1 MTLLLP
7 ADGQGTQNALMQTT
21 LRNNFLIA
29 MPGMQD
35 TRFSHSITFLCE
47 HNAQGAM
54 GIVINRPLELSFDD
68 IFEHLDITDF
78 EHHHDQRV
86 LSGGPV
92 QTDRGFVLH
101 RRHSE
106 RLWQST
112 LHVTPDISL
121 TTSRDII
128 DAIAHDT
135 GPQASLIAL
144 GYAGWGPGQLEQEL
158 AANAWLSV
166 PADAAVLF
174 EVPCDRRAQVA
185 AARLGINLDL
195 LSSTCG
201 NA

>member
-1 MTLLLP
+1 MTRLLP
-7 ADGQGTQNALMQTT
+7 GEGQGAENAAMQTT

-35 TRFSHSITFLCE
+35 TRFAHSITFLCE

-68 IFEHLDITDF
+68 IFEHLEITDF
-78 EHHHDQRV
+78 DHHHDQLV

-101 RRHSE
+101 RRQPD
-106 RLWQST
+106 RRWQST
-112 LHVTPDISL
+112 LRVTPDISL

-128 DAIAHDT
+128 DAIAHDA
-135 GPQASLIAL
+135 GPQDSLIAL

-158 AANAWLSV
+158 AANAWLNV
-166 PADAAVLF
+166 PADADVLF
-174 EVPCDRRAQVA
+174 DVPSDRRAQVA
-185 AARLGINLDL
+185 AATSASI
-195 LSSTCG
+195 STC
-201 NA
+201 